1 MQQRQ
6 NDAKKDKI
14 GEKKMSDNDDVI
26 KNPFRSIPK
35 TQTKYEPEYVRHGI
49 TPKNAPET
57 IATVAIPASRKRDLN
72 STIQQ
77 LVPEVFNS
85 INGQDFDID
94 GNEILFETGHIIDN
108 NEFVSFG
115 YAPNQ
120 IPQTIEIQTPFVVEA
135 ATPEKQDNTTPQV
148 GEYILM
154 VRGKLITTGNLD
166 KVEKIVRG
174 IIYGEN
180 KEFIGQ
186 GILVDDIVVL
196 KRVDIKVGI
205 FVEK

>member
-1 MQQRQ
+1 
-6 NDAKKDKI
+6 
-14 GEKKMSDNDDVI
+14 
-26 KNPFRSIPK
+26 
-35 TQTKYEPEYVRHGI
+35 
-49 TPKNAPET
+49 
-57 IATVAIPASRKRDLN
+57 
-72 STIQQ
+72 
-77 LVPEVFNS
+77 
-85 INGQDFDID
+85 
-94 GNEILFETGHIIDN
+94 
-108 NEFVSFG
+108 
-115 YAPNQ
+115 
-120 IPQTIEIQTPFVVEA
+120 
-135 ATPEKQDNTTPQV
+135 
-148 GEYILM
+148 M